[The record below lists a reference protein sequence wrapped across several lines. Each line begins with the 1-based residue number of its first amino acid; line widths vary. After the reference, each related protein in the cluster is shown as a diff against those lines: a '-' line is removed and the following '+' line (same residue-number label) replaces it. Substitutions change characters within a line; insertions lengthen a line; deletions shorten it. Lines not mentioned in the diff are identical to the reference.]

1 MSRTLSTAIAALLA
15 LVSVANAGS
24 GAEERLQ
31 RCLGKHTRSRYARW
45 GVMVK
50 ELPDDRVLFA
60 HNATLSFNPAS
71 NIKLITSAAVLR
83 HFGPDHRFA
92 VEVFG
97 DLERRSVQGGLYL
110 RGHCDPSLTT
120 ARLAEMA
127 GRLRGL
133 GVEEVQGPLY
143 IDTSAYEGPTDP
155 PGYRR
160 FRSSHPF
167 RAGVGALSLN
177 HNVIRIAVVPGP
189 APGLP
194 ARVVVDPASSYLQ
207 LQAAVRTTSGYSR
220 LHVSTH
226 PRGEATWVTVRGRI
240 NHRSRPRVYWR
251 RIYDPPL
258 YVAHTFIAQLRA
270 AGVRIGRRIGRRQV
284 PEGLPR
290 LVVSQSPELAS
301 IVRSGTKHSSNMVA
315 EHLLLALGADELGW
329 PATFDKGLRALDLYL
344 RTLGVKPGGQRLENG
359 SGLSRRSL
367 IRPADM
373 VRILEGVYRDFGA
386 RPETLAALPVAGL
399 DGTLRRRFGRSRA
412 KGQVRAKTGTL
423 SGVSCLSGY
432 AGYQGR
438 VLLFTFMSGR
448 VRRPGVRWKQEA
460 MAGCL
465 VDYLRAQAG
474 EPP

>member
-1 MSRTLSTAIAALLA
+1 MSRILSTAIVALLA
-15 LVSVANAGS
+15 LRSAANAGS
-24 GAEERLQ
+24 DEDRLQ
-31 RCLGKHTRSRYARW
+31 RCLGKHALSRRARW

-50 ELPDDRVLFA
+50 ELPDDRVLFT

-83 HFGPDHRFA
+83 HFGPDHRFT

-97 DLERRSVQGGLYL
+97 DLERRTVQGGLYL
-110 RGHCDPSLTT
+110 RGRCDPSLTT
-120 ARLAEMA
+120 ARLASMA
-127 GRLRGL
+127 ARLRGL

-143 IDTSAYEGPTDP
+143 IDTSAYDGPADP

-194 ARVVVDPASSYLQ
+194 ARVAVDPASSYLQ
-207 LQAAVRTTSGYSR
+207 LQAAVRTTTGYSR

-258 YVAHTFIAQLRA
+258 YVAHTFLAQLRA
-270 AGVRIGRRIGRRQV
+270 AGIRIGSRIGRRQV
-284 PEGLPR
+284 PEELPR

-301 IVRSGTKHSSNMVA
+301 IVRSGTKHSSNTVA

-344 RTLGVKPGGQRLENG
+344 RSLGVRPGHQLENG

-367 IRPADM
+367 TRPADM
-373 VRILEGVYRDFGA
+373 VRVLEGVYRDFGA
-386 RPETLAALPVAGL
+386 RPETLASLPVAGL
-399 DGTLRRRFGRSRA
+399 DGTLQRRFGRSRA
-412 KGQVRAKTGTL
+412 KGLVRAKTGTL

-432 AGYQGR
+432 AGYQER
-438 VLLFTFMSGR
+438 VLLFTFMAGR
-448 VRRPGVRWKQEA
+448 VRRGSGVRWKQEA

-465 VDYLRAQAG
+465 VDYLRARAG